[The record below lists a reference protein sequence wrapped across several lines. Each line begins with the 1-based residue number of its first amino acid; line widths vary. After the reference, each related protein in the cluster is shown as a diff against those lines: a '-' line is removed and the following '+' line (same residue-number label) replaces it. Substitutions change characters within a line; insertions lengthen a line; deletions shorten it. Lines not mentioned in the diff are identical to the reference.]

1 MARLRR
7 ADGETMNAREIA
19 HRAWRRAKGPH
30 TYRFYD
36 QYCREFADGIAADT
50 TATAL
55 RGLLQHARTSVP
67 YYATCVPSGSLADPF
82 AALSRM
88 PLLSK
93 QTIRQEFHRLRSD
106 DLVTRK
112 WYYNTSGGSTGEPV
126 RLVQDQ
132 GYAAC
137 DGAIALLY
145 SHLAGRDFGQP
156 EILLWGSER
165 DILEGGQGMGAWMRR
180 WAANTQTVNAFRM
193 TPETM
198 LALIASLNRRPPRRL
213 LAYAQAAFEL
223 AAFAEREAVEVR
235 PQHAVM
241 TSAGTL
247 YPFMREQIERV
258 FGCRV
263 FNSYGS
269 REVGNIAC
277 EIPQCDGLWVA
288 PWGVYVEVVDDA
300 GDPVP
305 EGTEGE
311 LVVTLLTNY
320 SMPLVR
326 YRIGD
331 MGALA
336 PTGTGW
342 QGDRAQV
349 LLRVTGRTVDAFRLP
364 DGTVIDGEYFTHL
377 LYYRD
382 WVSRFQ
388 VVQKEFARIVVRVV
402 PRASAPTGSEA
413 GIAAGIRAVMGADCR
428 VEFDYCEE
436 IEPSAS
442 GKYRYTISEVA

>member
-1 MARLRR
+1 MV
-7 ADGETMNAREIA
+7 ETMNAREMA
-19 HRAWRRAKGPH
+19 HRIWHRARGLP

-36 QYCREFADGIAADT
+36 QYRREFAEGIPADT

-55 RGLLQHARTSVP
+55 RGLLQHARKSVP
-67 YYATCVPSGSLADPF
+67 YYATCVPRGSLADPF

-93 QTIRQEFHRLRSD
+93 QTIRRESHRLLSH

-126 RLVQDQ
+126 RLVQDA
-132 GYAAC
+132 GFAAC
-137 DGAIALLY
+137 GGAIAFLY

-165 DILEGGQGMGAWMRR
+165 EILDGGQGVGAWMHR
-180 WAANTQTVNAFRM
+180 WAANTQVVNAFRM

-198 LALIASLNRRPPRRL
+198 RALIANLNRRPPLRL

-223 AAFAEREAVEVR
+223 AAFAEREALEVR

-263 FNSYGS
+263 FNMYGS
-269 REVGNIAC
+269 REVNCIAC

-288 PWGVYVEVVDDA
+288 PWGVYVEVLDDA
-300 GDPVP
+300 GGSAP

-311 LVVTLLTNY
+311 IVVTLLTNY
-320 SMPLVR
+320 AMPLVR

-331 MGALA
+331 RGALA
-336 PTGTGW
+336 PAGTGW

-349 LLRVTGRTVDAFRLP
+349 LLRVMGRTVDAFRLP
-364 DGTVIDGEYFTHL
+364 DGTIIDGEYFTHL
-377 LYYRD
+377 MYYRD

-388 VVQKEFARIVVRVV
+388 VVQRGFAQILVRVV
-402 PRASAPTGSEA
+402 PRASIPTGSEA
-413 GIAAGIRAVMGADCR
+413 EITAGIRAVMGAECR
-428 VEFDYCEE
+428 VAFDYCED
-436 IEPSAS
+436 IEPSPS
-442 GKYRYTISEVA
+442 GKYRYTISEVG